1 MLFEGIYNLPASGHS
16 FILNPQLMNQLVK
29 LLFAASFTLI
39 LFQCAPYQPE
49 GEGVVGKVTWVEG
62 NQMPMIAEAEPEN
75 DKKEKRATIGEPVKR
90 TLRVYPLMKISDVNL
105 ENGLF
110 TSVAAKPITEIETD
124 ENGSYTLNL
133 NPGRYTILTVEDGGQ
148 FASIFDGDG
157 NIQPVTV
164 KEGEWTLLDIVVNYK
179 AAY

>member
-1 MLFEGIYNLPASGHS
+1 
-16 FILNPQLMNQLVK
+16 MNQLPK
-29 LLFAASFTLI
+29 LLFASAFTLL

-49 GEGVVGKVTWVEG
+49 GQGVVGLVTWQEG
-62 NQMPMIAEAEPEN
+62 NQMPMMNEDDEEGKK
-75 DKKEKRATIGEPVKR
+75 DKRVTVGEPVKR
-90 TLRVYPLMKISDVNL
+90 TLRVYPLIKISDVTL

-110 TSVAAKPITEIETD
+110 QSVAAKPITEIEMD
-124 ENGSYTLNL
+124 ENGRYSINL
-133 NPGRYTILTVEDGGQ
+133 SPGRYSILIVEEGGL

-164 KEGEWTLLDIVVNYK
+164 KENEWTLLDIVVNYK